1 MIVSLK
7 KDLNALKNIN
17 RQAYATYNLEFNFSN
32 IELNCI
38 YFPRWTFMSIKSSR
52 ESSQNFHT
60 WILL

>member
-38 YFPRWTFMSIKSSR
+38 YFPRWTFMSSKSSR
-52 ESSQNFHT
+52 
-60 WILL
+60 